1 MIKPPPLR
9 PGDLI
14 GVMAPSSR
22 VDDAKIAAG
31 VAALEKR
38 GYQVYVHPQ
47 TGRKHGQSAGTA
59 QEKVKALHDLFRK
72 PEVKAIICAGGG
84 NRAPAMMPLLDF
96 RLIKKNPKIVMGYS
110 DITALLHSIYKETGM
125 VTFHGPMMRGIGAGQ
140 RAKKQLDQCFALLS
154 GAKTGIPL
162 GRVKLLRPGRAAGPM
177 IGGNLSLITS
187 LLGTPWE
194 PDFNGKILFLEDC
207 DEELSRYDRMLR
219 QLAQAGAFQ
228 KAAAVLF
235 GGFTNNKDT
244 GSLPFGFTME
254 DIIRD
259 ALQGSK
265 IPALMNAPFG
275 HGKDLYTFPV
285 GGEARLNAVKG
296 KISLELAAACAKK

>member
-1 MIKPPPLR
+1 MKRISPSPLI

-22 VDDAKIAAG
+22 VDKAKIDAG
-31 VAALEKR
+31 VAALKKR
-38 GYQVYVHPQ
+38 GYRVYVHPQ
-47 TGRKHGQSAGTA
+47 TVKKHGQSAGTA
-59 QEKVKALHDLFRK
+59 REKVKALHDLFRD
-72 PEVKAIICAGGG
+72 PEIKAVICAGGG
-84 NRAPAMMPLLDF
+84 NRAPAMIPLLDF
-96 RLIKKNPKIVMGYS
+96 RLIQKHPKIVMGYS
-110 DITALLHSIYKETGM
+110 DVTAILNSIYKETGL
-125 VTFHGPMMRGIGAGQ
+125 VTFHGPMMRGIGAGKPV
-140 RAKKQLDQCFALLS
+140 KKQLDQCFALLS
-154 GAKTGIPL
+154 GAETEIPL
-162 GRVKLLRPGRAAGPM
+162 RHVKPLRHGRASGSM

-207 DEELSRYDRMLR
+207 DDELSRYDRMLR
-219 QLAQAGAFQ
+219 QLAQAGAFR

-244 GSLPFGFTME
+244 GSRPFDFTME
-254 DIIRD
+254 EIIRD

-265 IPALMNAPFG
+265 TPVLMNAPFG

-285 GGEARLNAVKG
+285 GGRADLN
-296 KISLELAAACAKK
+296 ISSRGSLITLKT